1 MLGAELKN
9 AVLRRLG
16 KPIRTVLRWQLLATA
31 ILTLAAGLIAG
42 VDGALSAALGGLV
55 SVVAGAV
62 SGLVAAKTRAD
73 SAGGVVIAALTAEG
87 VKIVLIVLL
96 LWLVL
101 MMYKG
106 VVAVA
111 FLGAFIITVV
121 IFALAFFV
129 REYE

>member
-1 MLGAELKN
+1 M
-9 AVLRRLG
+9 LRRLG
-16 KPIRTVLRWQLLATA
+16 KPIRTVLRWQLWATA
-31 ILTLAAGLIAG
+31 VLTLAAGLISG

-62 SGLVAAKTRAD
+62 SGLVAAKARAD
-73 SAGGVVIAALTAEG
+73 SAGGVIVGALTAEG
-87 VKIVLIVLL
+87 VKIVLIVILL
-96 LWLVL
+96 GLVL

-111 FLGAFIITVV
+111 FIGAFIVTLV

-129 REYE
+129 RDY

>member
-1 MLGAELKN
+1 M
-9 AVLRRLG
+9 LRRLG
-16 KPIRTVLRWQLLATA
+16 KPVRTVLRWQLWATA
-31 ILTLAAGLIAG
+31 ILTLAAGLISG

-62 SGLVAAKTRAD
+62 SGLVAAKVRAD
-73 SAGGVVIAALTAEG
+73 SAGGVIVGALTAEG
-87 VKIVLIVLL
+87 VKIVLIVILL
-96 LWLVL
+96 GLVL

-111 FLGAFIITVV
+111 FIGAFIVTLV

-129 REYE
+129 REY

>member
-1 MLGAELKN
+1 MDAMLRG
-9 AVLRRLG
+9 LG

-42 VDGALSAALGGLV
+42 LDGALSAALGGLV

-62 SGLVAAKTRAD
+62 SGLVASKARAD
-73 SAGGVVIAALTAEG
+73 SAGGVVVAALTAEG

-106 VVAVA
+106 VVATA
-111 FLGAFIITVV
+111 FLGAFIVTVV

-129 REYE
+129 RES